1 MAARAAG
8 LRGDVRVIG
17 VIATGHFF
25 GHFYMLVL
33 PPLFPILKSEFGVS
47 YTALGALVTAFAL
60 ASGLLQLPV
69 GFAVDRIGARLVL
82 IGGLAV
88 MAGGIALMGFSTAY
102 WSLLLLAFV
111 AGLGNSVLHPAD
123 YAILSGSIDGSRLGR
138 AFGIHTFAG
147 NAGWAA
153 APPVM
158 IALATLWHW
167 RLALSVVGAL
177 GLAVALLMFSQRH
190 HLGDD
195 SRRASAG
202 AAARETAGRTVRG
215 AFALL
220 SSPPILLLFFFFV
233 VTAMV
238 MAGILSFSVT
248 ALVHLQGIPLT
259 AANAALTGFLVAGAV
274 GVLIGGVIADR
285 TERYDVVATVGFL
298 VAATL
303 FVLIGATEMV
313 VAWTLAGFVLA
324 GLMQGIIW
332 PSRDMMVRSLT
343 PRGSSGKV
351 FGFVSSGLDV
361 GGAVAPLLF
370 GWIIDQ
376 GAPEGIFLLTALF
389 MLTSLAAALGAARLA
404 QRLRPALAAE

>member
-1 MAARAAG
+1 
-8 LRGDVRVIG
+8 

-25 GHFYMLVL
+25 SHFYMLVL

-47 YTALGALVTAFAL
+47 YTALGALITAFAL

-69 GFAVDRIGARLVL
+69 GFVVDRIGARFVL

-88 MAGGIALMGFSTAY
+88 MAGGIALMGFSTTY

-111 AGLGNSVLHPAD
+111 AGLGNSVFHPAD
-123 YAILSGSIDGSRLGR
+123 YSILSGSVDGSRLGR

-167 RLALSVVGAL
+167 RLALTVVGAL
-177 GLAVALLMFSQRH
+177 GLAVALMMFSQRH
-190 HLGDD
+190 YLGDD
-195 SRRASAG
+195 SRRAGPDVAPVAAPASA
-202 AAARETAGRTVRG
+202 ETAGETARG

-220 SSPPILLLFFFFV
+220 FSPPILLLFFFFV
-233 VTAMV
+233 FTAMV
-238 MAGILSFSVT
+238 MAGIRSFSVT

-274 GVLIGGVIADR
+274 GVLVGGVIADR
-285 TERYDVVATVGFL
+285 TDRYDVVATVGFG
-298 VAATL
+298 VAATM
-303 FVLIGATEMV
+303 FVLIGSTEV
-313 VAWTLAGFVLA
+313 AVAWTVAGFALA

-361 GGAVAPLLF
+361 GGALAPLLF

-376 GAPEGIFLLTALF
+376 GAPKGIFLLTALF
-389 MLTSLAAALGAARLA
+389 MLTSLAAAVGAARLA
-404 QRLRPALAAE
+404 RRLRPALAAE

>member
-1 MAARAAG
+1 MTARTAG

-69 GFAVDRIGARLVL
+69 GFAVDRIGGRSVL

-88 MAGGIALMGFSTAY
+88 MAGAIALMGFSTAY
-102 WSLLLLAFV
+102 WSLLLLAFI

-123 YAILSGSIDGSRLGR
+123 YSILSGSIDGSRLGR
-138 AFGIHTFAG
+138 AFGIHSFAG
-147 NAGWAA
+147 NVGWAA

-177 GLAVALLMFSQRH
+177 GLAVALVMFSQRR

-195 SRRASAG
+195 SRRASTGVA
-202 AAARETAGRTVRG
+202 AAARETAPG

-220 SSPPILLLFFFFV
+220 FSLPILLLFFFFV
-233 VTAMV
+233 AIAMV
-238 MAGILSFSVT
+238 MAGIQSFSVT
-248 ALVHLQGIPLT
+248 ALVHLHGIPLT

-274 GVLIGGVIADR
+274 GVLVGGVIADR
-285 TERYDVVATVGFL
+285 TERYDVVAAVGFG
-298 VAATL
+298 VAATM
-303 FVLIGATEMV
+303 FVLVGTIEMA
-313 VAWTLAGFVLA
+313 VAWTVAGFALA

-351 FGFVSSGLDV
+351 FGFVSSGLDL

-389 MLTSLAAALGAARLA
+389 MLTSIAAALGAARLA
-404 QRLRPALAAE
+404 QRMRPALAAE

>member
-1 MAARAAG
+1 MTARTAG

-69 GFAVDRIGARLVL
+69 GFAVDRIGGRSVL

-88 MAGGIALMGFSTAY
+88 MAGAIALMGFSTAY

-123 YAILSGSIDGSRLGR
+123 YSILSGSIDGSRLGR
-138 AFGIHTFAG
+138 AFGIHSFAG
-147 NAGWAA
+147 NVGWAA

-177 GLAVALLMFSQRH
+177 GLAVALVMFSQRR

-202 AAARETAGRTVRG
+202 VAAAARGTAPG

-220 SSPPILLLFFFFV
+220 FSPPILLLFFFFV
-233 VTAMV
+233 AIAMV
-238 MAGILSFSVT
+238 MAGIQSFSVT
-248 ALVHLQGIPLT
+248 ALVHLHGIPLT

-274 GVLIGGVIADR
+274 GVLVGGVIADR
-285 TERYDVVATVGFL
+285 TERYDVVATVGFG
-298 VAATL
+298 VAATM
-303 FVLIGATEMV
+303 FVLVGTIEMA
-313 VAWTLAGFVLA
+313 VAWTVAGFALA

-351 FGFVSSGLDV
+351 FGFVSSGLDL

-389 MLTSLAAALGAARLA
+389 MLTSIAAALGAARLA
-404 QRLRPALAAE
+404 QRMRPALAAE